1 MIKYTKGNLLNAK
14 TEALVNTVNTV
25 GVMGKGV
32 ALQFKERYKENYR
45 VYKKKSDAKELKVG
59 DVLVVKDH
67 DLSGAKLIFN
77 FPTKQHWR
85 GNSKIEY
92 IESGLEDLKRKII
105 EYGVKSI
112 ALPPLGC
119 GNGGL
124 DWNVV
129 RALIEKKLNDLP
141 VEILVFEPNAS
152 IKAQLE
158 SETRKPEVKKL
169 TPGRAMLLYLLF
181 LYEEKG
187 EPGSVF
193 VANKLAYFL
202 QRSGEN
208 MRLSFQAHLYGPY
221 SAQVQHVLYSLNG
234 KYLSGLEQNQIGPFE
249 PLELNYEKL
258 EEVKTYISSELDASQ
273 RSRLSS
279 VMKLIMGFESTF
291 SLELLA
297 TVDYLL
303 AEKGSKTK
311 EEVLDEIAKWSER
324 KTKVFKS
331 HFIDTAMNRLKSHG
345 EAIF

>member
-1 MIKYTKGNLLNAK
+1 MIKYTTGNLLNAK
-14 TEALVNTVNTV
+14 TDALVNTVNTV
-25 GVMGKGV
+25 GVMGKGI
-32 ALQFKERYKENYR
+32 ALQFKERYKENFR
-45 VYKKKSDAKELKVG
+45 VYHAKAKAKELKVG
-59 DVLVVKDH
+59 DILVVKDH

-77 FPTKQHWR
+77 FPTKQHWK
-85 GNSKIEY
+85 GNSKMEY
-92 IESGLEDLKRKII
+92 IEAGLEDLKRKII

-129 RALIEKKLNDLP
+129 KALIERELKDLP

-158 SETRKPEVKKL
+158 KETRKPEVKKL
-169 TPGRAMLLYLLF
+169 TPGRAMLLYLMF

-202 QRSGEN
+202 QRSGEK
-208 MRLSFQAHLYGPY
+208 MRLTFQPHLYGPY

-249 PLELNYEKL
+249 PLKLNYEKL
-258 EEVKTYISSELDASQ
+258 EEVRTYVTKELDASQ

-279 VMKLIMGFESTF
+279 VMSLLSGFESTF

-311 EEVLDEIAKWSER
+311 EEVMKEIESWSER
-324 KTKVFKS
+324 KTKVFKP
-331 HFIDTAMNRLKSHG
+331 HYIDTAMNRLKTHG